1 MMFSIDT
8 AHLSHNLSS
17 SQPSTI
23 SSYVPCNRQR
33 ARSLRFPGSQS
44 PGHQR
49 FMHLPGIRVSAAE
62 SNYPPRLRSKS
73 APFRPP
79 GHVSPASDVFFTRAS
94 SNHLPP
100 LDEGKGGAYPVFL
113 STWSYNSICERSE
126 CDQAPQ
132 RHPSLARSVPGLSP
146 TELLIAAPTNS
157 FRTCGACRHTAR
169 DPGLLLVRP
178 ARPLGCLWATLG
190 NGPHHISLIKHTL
203 PFSGGP
209 PSRQWSTGWT
219 LTPRHLRSPL
229 HMSAS
234 LSRVRL
240 FPPENVLNQCW
251 SAIACHR

>member
-1 MMFSIDT
+1 MFSIDT
-8 AHLSHNLSS
+8 AHLSRNLSS

-146 TELLIAAPTNS
+146 TELLIAAPHQFLPHLWCLSTY
-157 FRTCGACRHTAR
+157 CAR
-169 DPGLLLVRP
+169 SRFAP
-178 ARPLGCLWATLG
+178 C
-190 NGPHHISLIKHTL
+190 
-203 PFSGGP
+203 
-209 PSRQWSTGWT
+209 PSRLSSRMFVGNIGQRPTSYLAYQAYTAILGWPT
-219 LTPRHLRSPL
+219 LEAMEHWLDSHASAPPIPSPYVCF
-229 HMSAS
+229 S
-234 LSRVRL
+234 LSR
-240 FPPENVLNQCW
+240 PPVP
-251 SAIACHR
+251 A